1 MCLIA
6 FADMI
11 IKRCTN
17 FNEIKI
23 FLFWTEETKD
33 RLN

>member
-1 MCLIA
+1 MRLIA

-11 IKRCTN
+11 IKRFTN

-23 FLFWTEETKD
+23 FLFWKEETKE
-33 RLN
+33 R